1 MKPSPRDT
9 YTHTHKRAGLL
20 ATRNLLCRRLT
31 CCNRRLP
38 ITICSGKSCTAGRPA
53 GRVKPVT
60 LCHAIKKWLLEC
72 SRRSKNSVL
81 SVEEYTEHD
90 FTCFRSIF
98 CKKSENFWNF
108 QKFLEFRPKIFWTHF
123 FFFFLVLPRPSVA
136 SRPRRLT
143 CLI

>member
-1 MKPSPRDT
+1 MYDCFCME
-9 YTHTHKRAGLL
+9 L
-20 ATRNLLCRRLT
+20 ACGYFFIVGGYSHIWSNARLSCLWPFRFRPFLT
-31 CCNRRLP
+31 IPFRFDYCNRRLP

-53 GRVKPVT
+53 GRPAGRAKPVT

-108 QKFLEFRPKIFWTHF
+108 RKILEF
-123 FFFFLVLPRPSVA
+123 
-136 SRPRRLT
+136 
-143 CLI
+143 